1 MKEKTAGL
9 LFVGLFSS
17 GACLLLLLGC
27 LALKRN
33 YEWLAV
39 FIIMGS
45 LYMMLL
51 VHASLVIGATK
62 YELEKKTKQ
71 QQAENRNETS
81 DSAPAEEGGEK
92 QRKDQG
98 PSRPGRLS

>member
-33 YEWLAV
+33 YDWLSPFF
-39 FIIMGS
+39 FICSMFC
-45 LYMMLL
+45 MLL
-51 VHASLVIGATK
+51 LNSLILSNGI
-62 YELEKKTKQ
+62 EKVLKEIIKQEETENPEKTW
-71 QQAENRNETS
+71 
-81 DSAPAEEGGEK
+81 DSEQDKKEP
-92 QRKDQG
+92 
-98 PSRPGRLS
+98 